1 MEVVDLSTV
10 KLEKITLYLAVETYG
25 HELAPDGIT
34 HVLQALQDA
43 GNEYELKII
52 DCKSEPL
59 RLVEEKGEVE

>member
-1 MEVVDLSTV
+1 
-10 KLEKITLYLAVETYG
+10 
-25 HELAPDGIT
+25 T

-52 DCKSEPL
+52 DYKSEPL